1 MRPPTLTLTLTL
13 ALTLTLTLTLALTPT
28 LTLTRR
34 DILARVFGGGAG
46 PNPRQ
51 VAAAAKSEAG
61 LEAVPAGTVHEKTTL
76 GPNGAVLTPMRS
88 TLLTGGPQ
96 TGGKLVGT
104 LMPDGM
110 VVAPSGALVGR
121 RNPKSGAVR
130 AAPAGEV
137 LHASTTVW
145 PDGTVLGA
153 GADGQ
158 YLGRRQPDG
167 S

>member
-1 MRPPTLTLTLTL
+1 MRPPTLTVTLIL

-34 DILARVFGGGAG
+34 DILARVFGGGGG
-46 PNPRQ
+46 PTPRQ
-51 VAAAAKSEAG
+51 VAPGRKSEAG

-88 TLLTGGPQ
+88 TFLSGGPQ

-137 LHASTTVW
+137 LHANTTVW
-145 PDGTVLGA
+145 LP
-153 GADGQ
+153 
-158 YLGRRQPDG
+158 
-167 S
+167 